1 MMDEHGRVIGPDGLP
16 IVWEKRA
23 EPAEAPGGAAARE
36 VRALAATVA
45 GAEALHVLLYGA
57 PAEESDGAADKT
69 PEVMEHAEGG
79 SPEPEVSSQPAEPA
93 DKNQELGLAD
103 DVLDVTPSSM
113 APRPENRES
122 PAASDVLTDQ
132 ERNLLDSL
140 SSPLERAD
148 LDAER
153 GTDSEHPEDFA
164 TREKTSLNKE
174 ENPAIPTD
182 VQTHTEANMPI
193 NFHAPDGP
201 GAQLKPRITVV
212 GVGGAGGNAVN
223 NMITSGLEG
232 VDFVVANTDAQ
243 ALAHARTDRR
253 IQLGQD
259 VTQGLGAG
267 ARPDVGMA
275 AAEETYETIAKEME
289 GSNMVFITAGM
300 GGGTGTGAAPV
311 ISRIARDMGILTVGV
326 VTKPFQFEGVH
337 RMRLAEQ
344 GIEELAQYVDTL
356 IIIPNQNLFRVAN
369 ERTTFADAF
378 KMADDVLNS
387 GVRSVTDLMVMPGL
401 INLDFADVRTV
412 MSGMG
417 RAMMGTGEADG
428 ESRAIQAAEAAIAN
442 PLLEDTCMKGAGGV
456 LINITGGPDITLFEV
471 DEAANRIKDEV
482 ESPDAHIIF
491 GSCFDEGMEGKM
503 RVSVVATGIAAEAVM
518 AHPRSTGMSA
528 GGMGAPR
535 PAPLSVSSP
544 SAAEKPAQPQRQ
556 QPAATE
562 EDAEPMTARLQR
574 AAEALD
580 VGREREAAPAGQHQP
595 QPVEARAEHQ
605 HQQEHRATGTDGAPA
620 PTGFSQP
627 RFPQPRE
634 SFIPRPPVSPN
645 GGHDTGR
652 PSEPAPESRGYQAQP
667 QPHSREAA
675 PAPQQR
681 PQPQQPAA
689 PRAVSPAPRPQPLA
703 SPQRP
708 ATGGGSGQS
717 EEPRGLAGGLLARM
731 TGLAR
736 RHAAPQAQEPEVRTS
751 APQARRTEP
760 QREEPAARD
769 QQHQPAQQPEGNR
782 ARDDQYRLAVDPDDR
797 VQTSSQED
805 DELEIPAFLRRQAN

>member
-1 MMDEHGRVIGPDGLP
+1 MMDERGRVIGPDGLP

-23 EPAEAPGGAAARE
+23 APLPSDRE
-36 VRALAATVA
+36 QSTATELRALAATVA
-45 GAEALHVLLYGA
+45 EAERLYVLLYGT
-57 PAEESDGAADKT
+57 ESEQHSQDEASNALN
-69 PEVMEHAEGG
+69 PSEVMNVTESGIQGPKVPSHNAERIGNN
-79 SPEPEVSSQPAEPA
+79 
-93 DKNQELGLAD
+93 KELGLAD

-113 APRPENRES
+113 APRPENLGNS
-122 PAASDVLTDQ
+122 GAIDTLTDQ
-132 ERNLLDSL
+132 ERDLLDSL
-140 SSPLERAD
+140 SSPRERPGMGE
-148 LDAER
+148 ER
-153 GTDSEHPEDFA
+153 GPHSEQTEDFVDGV
-164 TREKTSLNKE
+164 KSSLNKE

-267 ARPDVGMA
+267 ARPDVGRA

-344 GIEELAQYVDTL
+344 GIDELAQYVDTL

-491 GSCFDEGMEGKM
+491 GSCFDENMEGKM

-518 AHPRSTGMSA
+518 GQPRTTGLSA
-528 GGMGAPR
+528 GAMGAPR
-535 PAPLSVSSP
+535 PAPLSVGTA
-544 SAAEKPAQPQRQ
+544 SAPAEKPVQPQR
-556 QPAATE
+556 PVATE

-580 VGREREAAPAGQHQP
+580 VGREAAPVAQP
-595 QPVEARAEHQ
+595 QHHQVEARHE
-605 HQQEHRATGTDGAPA
+605 QEHRATGTDGPVTSSAFA
-620 PTGFSQP
+620 QP
-627 RFPQPRE
+627 RFTQPRE
-634 SFIPRPPVSPN
+634 SFIPRPPVSPTS
-645 GGHDTGR
+645 GHEATR
-652 PSEPAPESRGYQAQP
+652 PSEPAPESRGYQP
-667 QPHSREAA
+667 QPPHAAA
-675 PAPQQR
+675 PAPR
-681 PQPQQPAA
+681 PQQPQHAA
-689 PRAVSPAPRPQPLA
+689 PRAVAPAPRPQPLA

-708 ATGGGSGQS
+708 ASAPQA

-751 APQARRTEP
+751 APQNRRPEP
-760 QREEPAARD
+760 QREEQTFEPHH
-769 QQHQPAQQPEGNR
+769 HQPQASR
-782 ARDDQYRLAVDPDDR
+782 AVEDHRPLNADPDDR